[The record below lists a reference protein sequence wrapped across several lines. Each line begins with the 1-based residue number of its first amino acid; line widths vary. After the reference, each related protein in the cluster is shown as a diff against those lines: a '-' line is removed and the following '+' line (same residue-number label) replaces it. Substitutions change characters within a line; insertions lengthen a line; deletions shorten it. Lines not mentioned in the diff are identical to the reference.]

1 LIKSFADE
9 ETREFWETGRSRRR
23 PPANLRKIAKRK
35 LEILDAA
42 TSLEDLAIPP
52 GNRLHALHGDRAG
65 QYAIR
70 INQQYRICF
79 AWLGRDAYEVEI
91 TDYH

>member
-9 ETREFWETGRSRRR
+9 ETREFWETGISRKS
-23 PPANLRKIAKRK
+23 PPPNLRKIAQRK

-42 TSLEDLAIPP
+42 TSLDDLAIPP
-52 GNRLHALHGDRAG
+52 GNRLHALSGDRAG

-70 INQQYRICF
+70 VNQQYRICF
-79 AWLGRDAYEVEI
+79 IWWGEDAYEVEV